1 MSLWSILNSEKAKLY
16 KTIKDFTVIVLLGD
30 IMFLHMIVC
39 FLVRLPLNYSVVV
52 FFPKGAR
59 LGAFL
64 IDENVA

>member
-30 IMFLHMIVC
+30 IMFLHMIVY
-39 FLVRLPLNYSVVV
+39 FLVRLPLDYSVF